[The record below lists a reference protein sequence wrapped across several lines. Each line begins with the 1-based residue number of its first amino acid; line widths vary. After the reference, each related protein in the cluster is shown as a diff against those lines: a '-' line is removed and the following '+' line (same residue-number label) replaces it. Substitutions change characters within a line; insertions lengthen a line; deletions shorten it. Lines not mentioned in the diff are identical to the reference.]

1 MMNNNNRILWF
12 KLRTLIFG
20 HPLATQFAEQSKV
33 GVLGGIPIFGSDLI
47 SSQGYAP
54 DEILYILLLAGSLGY
69 AYVMKV
75 SLVIVLLLTSIFLVY
90 RKAIKKYPQGGGSYT
105 IAQAHLGGTAGLL
118 AGAALSVDYIL
129 TVAVSVSSAIE
140 NLTGIFPW
148 LALTPHKV
156 IADCL
161 VIAFM
166 AWINL
171 RGLKESARLFAIP
184 VYLYIVS
191 LIALIGTGFVEIL
204 LHGVTPQIPAHLIN
218 TNASSMTWFIFARA
232 VAGGTTA
239 LTGIEAV
246 SNGVTAFKAPAQK
259 RAIKTLLILS
269 FLVAGGLIGLA
280 YLAGAYHVVP
290 SEGNTTLN
298 QLGLIIFNGQ
308 TIPYF
313 ILMGTAAA
321 ILVIA
326 ANTPF
331 AGLPILLSLMARDGC
346 APRYF
351 KNLGDRLVY
360 SVGIWTLFIISIF
373 LIIIFQGDTHMM
385 LPLYAIGVLLS
396 FSLTGTGLARH
407 VWQEKGKNWISD
419 FSIFAFG
426 GALSFLV
433 FLVFI
438 ITKFTQGAWIIL
450 IVLPLLVLFFRGIQ
464 SVYRGEIYDL
474 EVTPEELAQFQR
486 HVAKVKR
493 RRANAE
499 ISEYRNKIIIPVY
512 DLNVMVLKAL
522 KYAYALTPQVTAVHV
537 ASDPVRAAKLLKHW
551 SENHMEI
558 PLEIVDSPYRA
569 TIKDFLAFLDKVER
583 KTNYDT
589 ITVVIPEYVP
599 VKLWHNLLHN
609 QTGQLI
615 KLMILLKKSILVTSV
630 PYHPVADKFK
640 PEPPRVKPKILN

>member
-1 MMNNNNRILWF
+1 MITHNKRLFWF

-20 HPLATQFAEQSKV
+20 HPLATQYAEHTKV
-33 GVLGGIPIFGSDLI
+33 GVLLGIPVFGSDII

-54 DEILYILLLAGSLGY
+54 DEILYILLLAGALGY
-69 AYVMKV
+69 SYVMKV
-75 SLVIVLLLTSIFLVY
+75 SLVIVLLLVSIFLVY
-90 RKAIKKYPQGGGSYT
+90 RKAIQKYPQGGGSYT
-105 IAQAHLGGTAGLL
+105 IARAYLGETFGFV

-148 LALTPHKV
+148 LASTPHKV
-156 IADCL
+156 IADAL
-161 VIAFM
+161 VIVFM

-184 VYLYIVS
+184 VYLYIASLLALVGAGLVQLMIHGAPPQGPVHFVS
-191 LIALIGTGFVEIL
+191 
-204 LHGVTPQIPAHLIN
+204 
-218 TNASSMTWFIFARA
+218 TNAEAMTWFIFARA

-239 LTGIEAV
+239 LTGFEAV
-246 SNGVTAFKAPAQK
+246 SNGVTAFKKPAQK
-259 RAIKTLLILS
+259 KAITTLLILAII
-269 FLVAGGLIGLA
+269 VAGGLIGLV
-280 YLAGAYHVVP
+280 YLSASYHLVP
-290 SEGNTTLN
+290 AEGNTVLN
-298 QLGLIIFNGQ
+298 QLGLLVYGRGIL
-308 TIPYF
+308 YY

-331 AGLPILLSLMARDGC
+331 AGLPILLSLMARDGN

-360 SVGIWTLFIISIF
+360 SVGIWTLFLVSLVLIVIF
-373 LIIIFQGDTHMM
+373 EGDTHMM

-396 FSLTGTGLARH
+396 FALTGFGLAKH
-407 VWQEKGKNWISD
+407 VLKEKGKNWVSD
-419 FSIFAFG
+419 LVVFAFG

-450 IVLPLLVLFFRGIQ
+450 IIMPLLALMFRTINR
-464 SVYRGEIYDL
+464 VYKSEILNL
-474 EVTPEELAQFQR
+474 EITKEDIENFHL
-486 HVAKVKR
+486 KMKKIKR
-493 RRANAE
+493 RRASVE
-499 ISEYRNKIIIPVY
+499 ISEYKNKIIVPVY
-512 DLNVMVLKAL
+512 DLNLMTIMAL
-522 KYAYALTPQVTAVHV
+522 KYAYSLTPQVTAIHI
-537 ASDPVRAAKLLKHW
+537 ASDPERAAKLLKHW
-551 SENHMEI
+551 SEKNIDI

-569 TIKDFLAFLDKVER
+569 TVHDFLAYLDKLES

-589 ITVVIPEYVP
+589 INVVIPEYVP
-599 VKLWHNLLHN
+599 EKLWHNLLHN
-609 QTGQLI
+609 QTGQLM

-630 PYHPVADKFK
+630 PYHPETEEMTADQ
-640 PEPPRVKPKILN
+640 PKAKH

>member
-1 MMNNNNRILWF
+1 MLNNNNRIFWF

-20 HPLATQFAEQSKV
+20 HPLATLYAEHSKL

-47 SSQGYAP
+47 SSEGYAP
-54 DEILYILLLAGSLGY
+54 DEILYILLLAGSMGY
-69 AYVMKV
+69 AYMMKV
-75 SLVIVLLLTSIFLVY
+75 SLVIVILLASIFLLY
-90 RKAIKKYPQGGGSYT
+90 RKTIQKYPQGGGSYT
-105 IAQAHLGGTAGLL
+105 IAQAHLGETASFI

-140 NLTGIFPW
+140 NLTGIVPW
-148 LALTPHKV
+148 LAATPHKV
-156 IADCL
+156 AADIF
-161 VIAFM
+161 VIIFM

-191 LIALIGTGFVEIL
+191 LIVLIGTGLVEIL
-204 LHGVTPQIPAHLIN
+204 IHGVTPQVHPQLVQ
-218 TNASSMTWFIFARA
+218 TNASSITWFIFARA
-232 VAGGTTA
+232 IAGGTTA

-259 RAIKTLLILS
+259 RAIKTLFVLSLLVVVGLLGLS
-269 FLVAGGLIGLA
+269 FLAS
-280 YLAGAYHVVP
+280 AYHIVP

-298 QLGLIIFNGQ
+298 QLGWIVFGNTL
-308 TIPYF
+308 PYYT
-313 ILMGTAAA
+313 LMVTAAA

-331 AGLPILLSLMARDGC
+331 AGFPILLSLMARDGS

-360 SVGIWTLFIISIF
+360 SVGIWALFFISII
-373 LIIIFQGDTHMM
+373 LILIFHGDTHMM

-396 FSLTGTGLARH
+396 FSLTGMGLALHAWKER
-407 VWQEKGKNWISD
+407 EKNWISD
-419 FSIFAFG
+419 FAIFVFG

-450 IVLPLLVLFFRGIQ
+450 IVMPLLVLLFRGIK
-464 SVYRGEIYDL
+464 SVYRGEIHNLD
-474 EVTPEELAQFQR
+474 VTPEAIADFQK
-486 HVAKVKR
+486 HVAIVKR
-493 RRANAE
+493 RRAHAE
-499 ISEYRNKIIIPVY
+499 MSEYRNKIIVPVY
-512 DLNVMVLKAL
+512 DLNLMVLKAL
-522 KYAYALTPQVTAVHV
+522 KYAYSLTPQVLAVHV
-537 ASDPVRAAKLLKHW
+537 ASDPERASKLLKHW
-551 SENHMEI
+551 SANHIEI
-558 PLEIVDSPYRA
+558 PLQIVDSPYRA
-569 TIKDFLAFLDKVER
+569 LVHDFLLFLNKFES

-599 VKLWHNLLHN
+599 EKIWHNLLHN
-609 QTGQLI
+609 QTGQLM
-615 KLMILLKKSILVTSV
+615 KLMILLKKSVLVTSV
-630 PYHPVADKFK
+630 PYHPQTDMIKK
-640 PEPPRVKPKILN
+640 N